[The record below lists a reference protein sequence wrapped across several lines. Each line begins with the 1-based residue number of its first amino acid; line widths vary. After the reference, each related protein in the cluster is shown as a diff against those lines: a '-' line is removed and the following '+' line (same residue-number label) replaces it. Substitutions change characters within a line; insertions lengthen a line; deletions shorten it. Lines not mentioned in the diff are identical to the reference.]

1 MSIAVLP
8 AFAAE
13 KFRPQPAASYATKQ
27 TSDGLT
33 IAAVVYSDPEKLK
46 PVFGKVNLH
55 EFGLLPVLVVM
66 QNDTAKALKLDTLE
80 LHYVTID
87 RFKVEETPASEVQY
101 LDAPTKAPKLPG
113 TSPLPIPTRKRK
125 SKLAIPE
132 ITGYA
137 FNAKM
142 LPAGESA
149 HGFVYFR
156 VLHKPGSKV
165 YIRGITDAA
174 SGRELLFFEVPLN

>member
-1 MSIAVLP
+1 M
-8 AFAAE
+8 AAE
-13 KFRPQPAASYATKQ
+13 KFRPQPASSYPTKQ
-27 TSDGLT
+27 TSDGVT
-33 IAAVVYSDPEKLK
+33 IAAVAYNDVEKLK
-46 PVFGKVNLH
+46 PIYGKVNPL
-55 EFGLLPVLVVM
+55 EFGVLPVLIVM
-66 QNDTAKALKLDTLE
+66 QNDTGKALKLDTLE

-101 LDAPTKAPKLPG
+101 LDAPNKAPRLPG
-113 TSPLPIPTRKRK
+113 TSPLPIPQRKRK

-142 LPAGESA
+142 LPAGDSA

-165 YIRGITDAA
+165 YIRGITEAA
-174 SGRELLFFEVPLN
+174 TGKELLYFEVPLN